1 MNKAHRNWK
10 YALVFL
16 AFAGVLIWCAVVGS
30 ELVVR
35 LVLVNT
41 AVAFGLVG
49 AGYASGR
56 PDLFFKRSDGRLPWG
71 SWVCYWPY
79 FAVQYLALFGFRVAR
94 WELPVHQVDNQI
106 VLGCRLWQGDQLL
119 LNQVDVVLDLT
130 SEFSEVRF
138 LRSKS
143 VYRCVPLLDNTA
155 PTLEQ
160 LQDGVRWIAHYT
172 QTGKVYVHCAL
183 GHSRSALFV
192 AAFWLLE
199 KKAVSATDAIDK
211 LREIRKGVRLTK
223 SQFFVLQQF
232 EHTLKAN

>member
-1 MNKAHRNWK
+1 M
-10 YALVFL
+10 
-16 AFAGVLIWCAVVGS
+16 
-30 ELVVR
+30 
-35 LVLVNT
+35 
-41 AVAFGLVG
+41 
-49 AGYASGR
+49 
-56 PDLFFKRSDGRLPWG
+56 
-71 SWVCYWPY
+71 
-79 FAVQYLALFGFRVAR
+79 
-94 WELPVHQVDNQI
+94 
-106 VLGCRLWQGDQLL
+106 
-119 LNQVDVVLDLT
+119 VLDLT

-143 VYRCVPLLDNTA
+143 TYRSLPLLDNTA
-155 PTLEQ
+155 PSLEQ
-160 LQDGVRWIAHYT
+160 LQDGVRWIAHHT

-232 EHTLKAN
+232 EHTLNVN